1 VPRSQLLAWARGG
14 AAPAHASK
22 SYIDELTL
30 GHILE
35 LVAELN
41 DKHWAAHWASEL
53 QGCGGGCGRGA
64 ILYSWLQSLG
74 VQFFPGKFI
83 KADFANL
90 LRDLRR
96 ACRQQACSRPNLS
109 LPARP
114 LIESVLPKKMR
125 PATPATSP
133 TPSSPAESPSA
144 DSPADLIDLPTNLPA
159 TSTPSS
165 NPPCAD
171 TLPGGPPTSS
181 SPASSRLSLR
191 LTIPVPEGTYIS
203 LRNANEKLQSE
214 AQHLRMQE
222 AELRLEL
229 RGEQGR
235 HDETAE
241 IADALRLR
249 VAELISET
257 ERLQRA
263 LDSKQIRSSELNL
276 KHRAAMDKLKVK
288 GGELEKKLRNKE
300 EELEQ
305 VLKDA
310 KRASNKHGRAVQEL
324 QGQLAKAGANLQAG
338 WEQVA
343 GLRADLQVAV
353 VCASTAADAQCIAEA
368 AARAADER
376 AEQAEAQLKRAEAE
390 LDEKRAALKA
400 APSRTQAWHE
410 AEEARRHADA
420 AAGER
425 TAQLERDCQQL
436 REGGLKAL
444 ELIAGLE
451 SQLRSEQTRRGLL
464 AADLET
470 ARLKLAKVEEKPQD
484 TTLRNQQRREAG
496 LRDELDAA
504 RATVAE
510 LQTRVQQ
517 LAAMPLG
524 QRGQEPS
531 QAARP
536 LQQVRTR
543 DAADAPFS
551 ARSLEYMCRLVD
563 ESNGS
568 FEGAATANALVLGMH
583 YGGRNSGRLV
593 TRRLSSVAIR

>member
-1 VPRSQLLAWARGG
+1 MNPTVSNDLHDDSAIADGLAGGLDDRGAVSTAASLLTLVQRSQLLAWARGG

-35 LVAELN
+35 LVTELN

-114 LIESVLPKKMR
+114 FIESVLPKKMR

-257 ERLQRA
+257 ERLQRVSAQPSPAPLHTPSHPLRVRTQWYKPGWVA
-263 LDSKQIRSSELNL
+263 LGFPAPAPPAPPPSPPPPSPLLSLAQVIDSK
-276 KHRAAMDKLKVK
+276 
-288 GGELEKKLRNKE
+288 G
-300 EELEQ
+300 
-305 VLKDA
+305 
-310 KRASNKHGRAVQEL
+310 
-324 QGQLAKAGANLQAG
+324 
-338 WEQVA
+338 
-343 GLRADLQVAV
+343 LQVAPLH
-353 VCASTAADAQCIAEA
+353 ATIA
-368 AARAADER
+368 
-376 AEQAEAQLKRAEAE
+376 
-390 LDEKRAALKA
+390 
-400 APSRTQAWHE
+400 
-410 AEEARRHADA
+410 
-420 AAGER
+420 
-425 TAQLERDCQQL
+425 
-436 REGGLKAL
+436 
-444 ELIAGLE
+444 
-451 SQLRSEQTRRGLL
+451 
-464 AADLET
+464 
-470 ARLKLAKVEEKPQD
+470 KL
-484 TTLRNQQRREAG
+484 
-496 LRDELDAA
+496 
-504 RATVAE
+504 
-510 LQTRVQQ
+510 
-517 LAAMPLG
+517 M
-524 QRGQEPS
+524 
-531 QAARP
+531 
-536 LQQVRTR
+536 
-543 DAADAPFS
+543 
-551 ARSLEYMCRLVD
+551 
-563 ESNGS
+563 
-568 FEGAATANALVLGMH
+568 
-583 YGGRNSGRLV
+583 
-593 TRRLSSVAIR
+593 